1 VTKAKGQVK
10 YVNFFNTALEPGAM
24 PIVVAEI
31 SGNHDN
37 KVENI
42 EKLMHKIKE
51 SGVDF
56 VKLQTYTPERIT
68 LDSKKSSFVVK
79 SGLWAG
85 KSLFELYSKGET
97 PNSWLPRLF
106 SLAKDL
112 EITLFS
118 SPFSPED
125 VSILE
130 KFDCPIYKVASLEI
144 TYTQL
149 LKSIAE
155 TGKPVIM
162 STGGATL
169 EEVQFA
175 IDTLCVHGTTS
186 LVLLKCSPT
195 YPAKLEDLNLN
206 TIPFLREK
214 FNIPIGF
221 SDHTEGSIAALIAT
235 ALGSTVIEKHV
246 KLDEDVNSV
255 DAQFALKV
263 SMLPNFVEQVRDAC
277 RSMGHVKVS
286 PTDSELETLKYRR
299 SIIAK
304 EDMNSG
310 DVIEIDKVAI
320 VRPYIGMNPKDL
332 DFIVGK
338 KLKSDIERGE
348 GLTRDLIE

>member
-1 VTKAKGQVK
+1 MNFSSTK
-10 YVNFFNTALEPGAM
+10 LEPGEK

-31 SGNHDN
+31 SGNHGN
-37 KVENI
+37 RVENI
-42 EKLMHKIKE
+42 EKLMQKIKE

-56 VKLQTYTPERIT
+56 VKLQTYTPDRIT
-68 LDSKKSSFVVK
+68 LNSNKSSFVVQ

-85 KSLFELYSKGET
+85 KSLFQLYSQGAT

-106 SLAKDL
+106 HLAKDL

-125 VSILE
+125 VDILE
-130 KFDCPIYKVASLEI
+130 KFDCPIYKIASLEI

-149 LKSIAE
+149 LKSVAE

-169 EEVQFA
+169 EEIQYA
-175 IDTLCVHGTTS
+175 IKTLTLHGTKS
-186 LVLLKCSPT
+186 LILLKCSPT

-206 TIPFLREK
+206 TISFLREK
-214 FNIPIGF
+214 FQIPIGF
-221 SDHTEGSIAALIAT
+221 SDHTEGSLAALIAT
-235 ALGSTVIEKHV
+235 ALGSVVIEKHL
-246 KLDEDVNSV
+246 KLDEDVDSV

-263 SMLPNFVEQVRDAC
+263 SMLSSFVEQVHAAC
-277 RSMGHVKVS
+277 EGMGQVKVG
-286 PTDSELETLKYRR
+286 PTDSEIETLKYRR

-304 EDMNSG
+304 EDMSSG
-310 DVIEIDKVAI
+310 DVIDIEKLAI

-332 DFIVGK
+332 DLVLGK
-338 KLKSDIERGE
+338 KLKFNIERGE
-348 GLTRDLIE
+348 GLTREFLE